1 MIHTHIDMLLKT
13 LKNIIILFVEAFVFC
28 GPCFQYSFIYKTVQE
43 IAHPKI
49 GLKHMPCT
57 YVFYQVTM
65 RPTYITSLEGH
76 NPVNDL

>member
-1 MIHTHIDMLLKT
+1 MIHPHMDMLLKILKTIIT
-13 LKNIIILFVEAFVFC
+13 LFAEAFVFC
-28 GPCFQYSFIYKTVQE
+28 GPCFRYQFMYKTVQE

-65 RPTYITSLEGH
+65 RTTYVTSLEGH
-76 NPVNDL
+76 NRVNDL

>member
-1 MIHTHIDMLLKT
+1 MIYTHIDMLLKT
-13 LKNIIILFVEAFVFC
+13 LKNIIILFAEAFDFC
-28 GPCFQYSFIYKTVQE
+28 GPCFWYRFIYKTVQE

-65 RPTYITSLEGH
+65 RPTYKSGRAQSCE
-76 NPVNDL
+76 